1 MRVKPREKGKVI
13 SSRRRLV
20 GLALIQ
26 DSVRFGF
33 NQLADGGQLSFLFGR
48 HTASAAD

>member
-20 GLALIQ
+20 GLALLQ
-26 DSVRFGF
+26 DAVRFGF
-33 NQLADGGQLSFLFGR
+33 NQLANGGQ
-48 HTASAAD
+48 TAVLPNLRIR